1 MNSEMIQ
8 RLQSCLATL
17 PVEKAWLFGSY
28 SRGEE
33 RPDSDIDLLVRFDED
48 AQISLF
54 KYASIILTLEAALGK
69 EVDLVQEGSLLPF
82 AVKTAN
88 EDKVLIYERAS

>member
-1 MNSEMIQ
+1 MNSDMIQ

-33 RPDSDIDLLVRFDED
+33 RPDSDIF
-48 AQISLF
+48 
-54 KYASIILTLEAALGK
+54 AA
-69 EVDLVQEGSLLPF
+69 
-82 AVKTAN
+82 KTAN